1 MRLTEPAARPLAALR
16 EGESMQPN
24 QPIPKRDEH
33 QVDRKQPTKTSGPK
47 LPFEPGGAGE
57 QSSKSDFPGQ
67 ADQRTADDKDGND
80 EQARQRG
87 VKNPGR

>member
-1 MRLTEPAARPLAALR
+1 
-16 EGESMQPN
+16 MQPN
-24 QPIPKRDEH
+24 HSPPKRDE
-33 QVDRKQPTKTSGPK
+33 QRLDRKEPGTPGGPK
-47 LPFEPGGAGE
+47 LPFEPGSAGE
-57 QSSKSDFPGQ
+57 HSSKSDFPGQ